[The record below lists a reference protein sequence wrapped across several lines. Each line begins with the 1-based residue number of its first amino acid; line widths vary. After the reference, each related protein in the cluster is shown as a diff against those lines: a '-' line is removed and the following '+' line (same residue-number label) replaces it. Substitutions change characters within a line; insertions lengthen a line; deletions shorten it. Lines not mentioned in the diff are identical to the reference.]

1 MTEDRKGKVYPLKA
15 MPDDVFKIIL
25 KEQGK
30 IKTER
35 SISQYSLEQTIYS
48 IIREW
53 KRCREENPAKP

>member
-1 MTEDRKGKVYPLKA
+1 MSEDRNGKVYPLKK

-25 KEQGK
+25 MEQGK
-30 IKTER
+30 IKAER

-53 KRCREENPAKP
+53 ERCREGKPVKP